1 MVAFSIVAMFVRL
14 SRFEKILIDGV
25 ECDVLCEKGREGG
38 RGRGWKGRRVE
49 EEERKGGERRKGRE
63 RKGEEER
70 EGG

>member
-38 RGRGWKGRRVE
+38 E
-49 EEERKGGERRKGRE
+49 EVG
-63 RKGEEER
+63 R